1 MHLLAIS
8 TIILYNKRSQNQWP
22 TIISIIFLAHRSVS
36 QLSQPAWLQVSGWV
50 HFCSICL
57 HILLRPVTPQNMCF
71 PSWTAGAPNHGNTS
85 KISTGIMSAKR
96 PLAGQSHR
104 ATPNINEAM
113 VPPLT
118 ECPTKSHGRGV
129 AIQFYKGEVKD
140 EEKHWINH
148 RRHTLPTLGQCHPK
162 INSLKAKYISLS
174 WFSRLEPQITHP
186 PTCTLACSMAYY
198 A

>member
-1 MHLLAIS
+1 MQINAALKCTIAEKCQIS
-8 TIILYNKRSQNQWP
+8 KFFIMQESISHMLNLVSELEMCVQDVCCSTLSGARLVKEWGEQDEARGKIQLECSYNRGLGWS
-22 TIISIIFLAHRSVS
+22 IS
-36 QLSQPAWLQVSGWV
+36 
-50 HFCSICL
+50 
-57 HILLRPVTPQNMCF
+57 M
-71 PSWTAGAPNHGNTS
+71 
-85 KISTGIMSAKR
+85 GIMSAKR
-96 PLAGQSHR
+96 PLSGQSHR

-118 ECPTKSHGRGV
+118 EYPTKSHGRGV

-140 EEKHWINH
+140 EKKHWINH

-162 INSLKAKYISLS
+162 INSLRAKYISLS
-174 WFSRLEPQITHP
+174 WFSWLEPQITHP